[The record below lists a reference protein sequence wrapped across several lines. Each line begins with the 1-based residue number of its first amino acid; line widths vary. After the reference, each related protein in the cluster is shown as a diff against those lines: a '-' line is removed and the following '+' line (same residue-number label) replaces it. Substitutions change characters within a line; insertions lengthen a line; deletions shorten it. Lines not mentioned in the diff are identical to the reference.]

1 MIKVH
6 IFHTGSVCVDDAI
19 PHGSNN
25 PFAVLGLFRKK
36 EHRKTLPVSCYL
48 IEHPKGRVLIDTGW
62 DSIYATQK
70 PKRFF
75 GLLDHISTPIIKQE
89 ESIDHKL
96 STLGFHSSDID
107 YVFLSH
113 LDFDHTSGLRL
124 VKDAKNFFASEEEI
138 KDSKKYFFRY
148 VKQNWDFL
156 NLQPFHYKPSKLG
169 PVGKSYDVFGDG
181 TLLLVNTPGHSHGL
195 FTAIISNG
203 ERFIA
208 LPGDTIYTQK
218 SLKEHLIPGFT
229 VHKKSAKK
237 SLEWIN
243 SLSQDPNCIGIFAN
257 HDPEVT
263 EQIIEL

>member
-89 ESIDHKL
+89 ESIDH
-96 STLGFHSSDID
+96 
-107 YVFLSH
+107 
-113 LDFDHTSGLRL
+113 
-124 VKDAKNFFASEEEI
+124 
-138 KDSKKYFFRY
+138 
-148 VKQNWDFL
+148 
-156 NLQPFHYKPSKLG
+156 
-169 PVGKSYDVFGDG
+169 
-181 TLLLVNTPGHSHGL
+181 
-195 FTAIISNG
+195 
-203 ERFIA
+203 
-208 LPGDTIYTQK
+208 
-218 SLKEHLIPGFT
+218 
-229 VHKKSAKK
+229 
-237 SLEWIN
+237 
-243 SLSQDPNCIGIFAN
+243 
-257 HDPEVT
+257 
-263 EQIIEL
+263 